1 MDYKINLQQ
10 DKTGQKQR
18 LTRIFLQ
25 QLQLIPEYKQELR
38 YILTEVK
45 RFFQKATWLHDT
57 MSFSIYKILNEL
69 EDVDVYTTI
78 TLDTHKTP
86 TNNDGR
92 FGREDIQRQI

>member
-25 QLQLIPEYKQELR
+25 QLQLIPKYKQELR

-57 MSFSIYKILNEL
+57 MSFSIYKVLNEL

-78 TLDTHKTP
+78 TLDTPKTP

>member
-1 MDYKINLQQ
+1 MDYEIDLQQ
-10 DKTGQKQR
+10 DNTGQKQR
-18 LTRIFLQ
+18 LKKIVLQ

-57 MSFSIYKILNEL
+57 MPCSIYKILNEL

-78 TLDTHKTP
+78 TLDTPKTP